1 MKLRQLRHMLG
12 LSQLQFAEDLGVA
25 QNTLSNYE
33 SEKRQIPLDLL
44 KRIAERYDVTVD
56 YLTDSDLIADDRIPG
71 ALINE
76 RVNSGLSLSDLS
88 KITKIPKKDL
98 EDYEAE
104 IEPINL
110 FLLKKLCDVYGK
122 SLSQFYKDNDMY
134 DEYIPSV
141 FNGDSDKFEQFES
154 ASRFDA
160 ESDAFIDM
168 VHLNNYKYVP
178 ASVSAG
184 ALTTIDA
191 INFMPTISIPD
202 FMLGRY
208 AGNKNIILMP
218 VNGESMNNVIQNGA
232 IIAVLRNIELP
243 DIHDGD
249 IVVIKNGGD
258 YTVKRFYNDKQHKEF
273 VFKPDSSDMAFRDI
287 IFSYENT
294 DDLYLIGKVVMYN
307 VTL

>member
-56 YLTDSDLIADDRIPG
+56 YLTDSDLIADDRIPR

-76 RVNSGLSLSDLS
+76 RVSSGLSLQDLS
-88 KITKIPKKDL
+88 KITKIPKEDL

-122 SLSQFYKDNDMY
+122 SLSQFYMDNDLY

-141 FNGDSDKFEQFES
+141 FNGDSDRFEQFES

-178 ASVSAG
+178 SAVSAG
-184 ALTTIDA
+184 ALTNIEGISTL
-191 INFMPTISIPD
+191 PTVSVPD
-202 FMLGRY
+202 FMMGRY
-208 AGNKNIILMP
+208 AGNKNIILMS

-249 IVVIKNGGD
+249 IVVIKNGGE
-258 YTVKRFYNDKQHKEF
+258 YTVKRFYNDIEHQEF
-273 VFKPDSSDMAFRDI
+273 VFKPDSSILSFRDI
-287 IFSYENT
+287 IFRYDAS
-294 DDLYLIGKVVMYN
+294 DDLYLVGKVVMYN

>member
-1 MKLRQLRHMLG
+1 MRLSDNIRRFRRLRD
-12 LSQLQFAEDLGVA
+12 LSQEDIAKKLGYKSFTTIQKWETGMAEPPVGKL
-25 QNTLSNYE
+25 YE
-33 SEKRQIPLDLL
+33 L
-44 KRIAERYDVTVD
+44 
-56 YLTDSDLIADDRIPG
+56 ADI
-71 ALINE
+71 L
-76 RVNSGLSLSDLS
+76 RVN
-88 KITKIPKKDL
+88 IM
-98 EDYEAE
+98 E
-104 IEPINL
+104 
-110 FLLKKLCDVYGK
+110 LLG
-122 SLSQFYKDNDMY
+122 
-134 DEYIPSV
+134 E
-141 FNGDSDKFEQFES
+141 
-154 ASRFDA
+154 
-160 ESDAFIDM
+160 ESDNNITDM
-168 VHLNNYKYVP
+168 PISTYKYVP

>member
-1 MKLRQLRHMLG
+1 MKLSDNIRYFRKLRN
-12 LSQLQFAEDLGVA
+12 LSQDEIAKRLGYKSFTTIQKWETGMAEPQVGKL
-25 QNTLSNYE
+25 YE
-33 SEKRQIPLDLL
+33 LADILHVSIMDLL
-44 KRIAERYDVTVD
+44 KD
-56 YLTDSDLIADDRIPG
+56 
-71 ALINE
+71 
-76 RVNSGLSLSDLS
+76 
-88 KITKIPKKDL
+88 
-98 EDYEAE
+98 
-104 IEPINL
+104 NL
-110 FLLKKLCDVYGK
+110 
-122 SLSQFYKDNDMY
+122 
-134 DEYIPSV
+134 
-141 FNGDSDKFEQFES
+141 
-154 ASRFDA
+154 DA
-160 ESDAFIDM
+160 EEALTVSTNFY
-168 VHLNNYKYVP
+168 HYVP

-202 FMLGRY
+202 FMMGRY
-208 AGNKNIILMP
+208 AGNKNILLMA
-218 VNGESMNNVIQNGA
+218 VNGESMNNVIQNGSVIA
-232 IIAVLRNIELP
+232 ILTNIELL

>member
-1 MKLRQLRHMLG
+1 MRLSDNIRRFRRLRD
-12 LSQLQFAEDLGVA
+12 LSQEDIAKKLGYKSFTTIQKWETGMAEPPVGKL
-25 QNTLSNYE
+25 YE
-33 SEKRQIPLDLL
+33 L
-44 KRIAERYDVTVD
+44 
-56 YLTDSDLIADDRIPG
+56 ADI
-71 ALINE
+71 L
-76 RVNSGLSLSDLS
+76 RVN
-88 KITKIPKKDL
+88 IM
-98 EDYEAE
+98 E
-104 IEPINL
+104 
-110 FLLKKLCDVYGK
+110 LLG
-122 SLSQFYKDNDMY
+122 
-134 DEYIPSV
+134 E
-141 FNGDSDKFEQFES
+141 
-154 ASRFDA
+154 
-160 ESDAFIDM
+160 ESDNNITDM
-168 VHLNNYKYVP
+168 HISTYKFVP

-184 ALTTIDA
+184 ALTNIDS
-191 INFMPTISIPD
+191 INYMPSVIIPD
-202 FMLGRY
+202 FMMGRY
-208 AGNKNIILMP
+208 AGNRNIILMH

>member
-1 MKLRQLRHMLG
+1 MKLSDNIRYFRKLRN
-12 LSQLQFAEDLGVA
+12 LSQDEIAKRLGYKSFTTIQKWETGMAEPPVGKLYELADILQVG
-25 QNTLSNYE
+25 
-33 SEKRQIPLDLL
+33 IMDLL
-44 KRIAERYDVTVD
+44 KD
-56 YLTDSDLIADDRIPG
+56 
-71 ALINE
+71 
-76 RVNSGLSLSDLS
+76 
-88 KITKIPKKDL
+88 
-98 EDYEAE
+98 
-104 IEPINL
+104 NL
-110 FLLKKLCDVYGK
+110 
-122 SLSQFYKDNDMY
+122 
-134 DEYIPSV
+134 
-141 FNGDSDKFEQFES
+141 
-154 ASRFDA
+154 DA
-160 ESDAFIDM
+160 EEALTVSTNSY
-168 VHLNNYKYVP
+168 HYVP

-202 FMLGRY
+202 FMMGRY
-208 AGNKNIILMP
+208 AGNKNILLMA

-232 IIAVLRNIELP
+232 IIAVLRDIELP

>member
-1 MKLRQLRHMLG
+1 MKLSDNIRYFRKLRN
-12 LSQLQFAEDLGVA
+12 LSQDEIAKRLGYKSFTTIQKWETGMAEPPVGKLYELADILQV
-25 QNTLSNYE
+25 S
-33 SEKRQIPLDLL
+33 IMDLL
-44 KRIAERYDVTVD
+44 KD
-56 YLTDSDLIADDRIPG
+56 
-71 ALINE
+71 
-76 RVNSGLSLSDLS
+76 
-88 KITKIPKKDL
+88 
-98 EDYEAE
+98 
-104 IEPINL
+104 NL
-110 FLLKKLCDVYGK
+110 
-122 SLSQFYKDNDMY
+122 
-134 DEYIPSV
+134 
-141 FNGDSDKFEQFES
+141 
-154 ASRFDA
+154 DA
-160 ESDAFIDM
+160 EGVLTVSTNSY
-168 VHLNNYKYVP
+168 HYVP
-178 ASVSAG
+178 TSVSAG
-184 ALTTIDA
+184 TLTTIDA
-191 INFMPTISIPD
+191 INFMPTIAIPD
-202 FMLGRY
+202 FMMGRY